1 MQALKPLF
9 TALALAG
16 CAVDQPEPAALAPAP
31 GSLRSEFRDHAEGDS
46 LYGPFVAAT
55 LAQHDEQHAS
65 AAHYYLEALGADPES
80 AYVADRAFF
89 QLLYAG
95 RMQEAAELAE
105 KMFTADDAL
114 QDDLIR
120 LMYVLEA
127 FKREDWAAVR
137 ARLGGSREAGFGFLV
152 SPILDAWTYAAEDN
166 LEQAHAAL
174 APLLLDAR
182 LGPIAEE
189 HYAYILDYL
198 GDYDAASTA
207 YLALA
212 EEERPASLQPLVAYA
227 QMMHER
233 GDKSGARDFL
243 GQQIKRFGDN
253 RFLLREGAR
262 VTGGY
267 GPSQEASNPRGAAG
281 LIFYRL
287 ATEFAQGQSP
297 QAAVVYLR
305 VASYLTP
312 EVSEIFFL
320 LGNLLEQL
328 GTPDAAADAYAAIP
342 EMSPLK
348 ALADI
353 RQIGALRQ
361 AGRTGQAEDMLRNAL
376 RESPNSSTHL
386 VSLGDMMREEERFD
400 EAVAYYGRAI
410 SQIRSPDEND
420 WFVFFARGVCHERL
434 GNWPGAE
441 ADLVMALR
449 LNPGEPS
456 VLNYLGYSWIDRGER
471 IDEAKTMIEQA
482 VEEHPDD
489 GFIVDSFGWVHYLT
503 GDFEKAVEL
512 LEQAVRL
519 EPTDPTINDHLG
531 DAYWRVGRKIEAR
544 FQWQHALDNGAEQD
558 EKQAILDKLAIGL
571 PDLS

>member
-1 MQALKPLF
+1 MQALKPLL

-16 CAVDQPEPAALAPAP
+16 CAVSQPEPSILAPAP
-31 GSLRSEFRDHAEGDS
+31 GPLRSEFRDHAEEDS

-80 AYVADRAFF
+80 TYVADRAFF

-105 KMFTADDAL
+105 KMFTIDNAL

-127 FKREDWAAVR
+127 FKREDWPTAR

-152 SPILDAWTYAAEDN
+152 SPILDAWTYAAEKN

-174 APLLLDAR
+174 VPLLEDGR

-212 EEERPASLQPLVAYA
+212 ADERPASLQPLVAYA
-227 QMMHER
+227 QMMHEK
-233 GDKSGARDFL
+233 GDTVAARDFL
-243 GQQIKRFGDN
+243 GQQIKRFRDN

-287 ATEFAQGQSP
+287 ATEFAQGQSK

-348 ALADI
+348 ALADV

-386 VSLGDMMREEERFD
+386 VSLGDMMREGERFD

-410 SQIRSPDEND
+410 SHIRTPEEND
-420 WFVFFARGVCHERL
+420 WFVFFARGVCYERL
-434 GNWPGAE
+434 GDWPRAE

-449 LNPGEPS
+449 LNPGEAS

-489 GFIVDSFGWVHYLT
+489 GFIVDSLGWVHYLT
-503 GDFEKAVEL
+503 GEFEKAVEL

-531 DAYWRVGRKIEAR
+531 DAYWRVGRRIEAR
-544 FQWQHALDNGAEQD
+544 FQWQHALDNGAEED

>member
-16 CAVDQPEPAALAPAP
+16 CAVDQPELPTLAPAP
-31 GSLRSEFRDHAEGDS
+31 GPLRSEFRDHAEEDS

-80 AYVADRAFF
+80 TYVADRAFF

-105 KMFTADDAL
+105 KMFTADNAL

-127 FKREDWAAVR
+127 FKREDWEAVR

-166 LEQAHAAL
+166 LEMAHAAL
-174 APLLLDAR
+174 APLLLDGR

-189 HYAYILDYL
+189 HYAYILDFL
-198 GDYDAASTA
+198 GDYDAATTA

-212 EEERPASLQPLVAYA
+212 EDERPASLQPIIAYA
-227 QMMHER
+227 QMMHAQ
-233 GDKSGARDFL
+233 GDAAGARNFL
-243 GQQIKRFGDN
+243 GQQIKRFRDN

-328 GTPDAAADAYAAIP
+328 DTPDAAADAYAAIP
-342 EMSPLK
+342 ETSPLK

-376 RESPNSSTHL
+376 RDSPNSSTHL

-410 SQIRSPDEND
+410 SHIRTPDQKD
-420 WFVFFARGVCHERL
+420 WFVFFARGVCYERL
-434 GNWPGAE
+434 GDWPKAE

-449 LNPGEPS
+449 LNPGEAS

-482 VEEHPDD
+482 VEEHPND

-544 FQWQHALDNGAEQD
+544 FQWQHALDNGAEEG

-571 PDLS
+571 PDFS